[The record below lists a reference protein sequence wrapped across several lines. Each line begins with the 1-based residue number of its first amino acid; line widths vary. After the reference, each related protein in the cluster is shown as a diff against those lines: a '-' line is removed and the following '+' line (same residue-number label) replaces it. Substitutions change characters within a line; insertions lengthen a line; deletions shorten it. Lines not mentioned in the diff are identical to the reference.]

1 MIEPIIG
8 NNNEVSQD
16 LIKDTTTENFMADV
30 IEPSKDFPILVDFW
44 APWCEPCKQLTPIIE
59 KIIKN
64 VGGKIKLVKLNI
76 DDHPEI
82 PQQLQIQS
90 IPAVFAFK
98 DGQPVDAFVGVQS
111 ESQIK
116 AFIEKQSGS
125 IGPSPI
131 DQAIEAAEVE
141 IENSNYE
148 TAINIFQKILE
159 ADASNLRAISGLAKS
174 YIGNHDLTSAKEI
187 LDKIPQKD
195 QENQFIKSVKAE
207 LSLIEMADELD
218 DINDLKVKLEKNPDD
233 LKLIYELAIAHTSHS
248 NHQDA
253 IDYLLKIIKKDKNW
267 NDGAAKQ
274 QLLKLFEVLGN
285 DNELTINGRRVLSS
299 LIFS

>member
-8 NNNEVSQD
+8 NNNSVSQD
-16 LIKDTTTENFMADV
+16 LIKDTTTENFMSDV
-30 IEPSKDFPILVDFW
+30 IEPSKDLPVLVDFW

-64 VGGKIKLVKLNI
+64 ADGKVKLVKLNI

-141 IENSNYE
+141 LENSNYE

-159 ADASNLRAISGLAKS
+159 ADSSNLRAISGLVKS
-174 YIGNHDLTSAKEI
+174 YIGNQDLTKAKEI
-187 LDKIPQKD
+187 LKKIPQKD
-195 QENQFIKSVKAE
+195 QENQYIKSVKAE
-207 LSLIEMADELD
+207 LSLIEIADELD
-218 DINDLKVKLEKNPDD
+218 DISDLKIKLEKNPEDF
-233 LKLIYELAIAHTSHS
+233 KLIYELAIAHISHN
-248 NHQDA
+248 NHEDA
-253 IDYLLKIIKKDKNW
+253 INYLLKIIKKDKNW
-267 NDGAAKQ
+267 NDGAAKE

-285 DNELTINGRRVLSS
+285 ENELTINGRRALSS